1 MTPKKG
7 ARKGFSIRDMRG
19 VHRRR
24 KHHWSPFR
32 LHREAQDGPSLS
44 SVRCGEAVEIRQ
56 MDGGHQ
62 FLSRLASLGFTP
74 GARLKV
80 LQNHRHGPLIVRV
93 RDTRV
98 ALGRGEAEKI
108 VVGMP
113 GEVSHGG

>member
-1 MTPKKG
+1 MTPKMG
-7 ARKGFSIRDMRG
+7 ARKGSHSKGKRR
-19 VHRRR
+19 VHRWSKR
-24 KHHWSPFR
+24 HWSPFR

-74 GARLKV
+74 GAHLEV
-80 LQNHRHGPLIVRV
+80 IQNYGHGPIIVRL

-98 ALGRGEAEKI
+98 ALGRGEAKKI
-108 VVGMP
+108 LVRRSTEAEDGR
-113 GEVSHGG
+113 

>member
-74 GARLKV
+74 GAHLEV
-80 LQNHRHGPLIVRV
+80 IQNYGHGPIIVRL

-98 ALGRGEAEKI
+98 ALGRGEAKKI
-108 VVGMP
+108 LVRRSTEAEDGR
-113 GEVSHGG
+113 